1 VVRKLWRWILHE
13 TAPTEVVAVEA
24 VAEGE
29 EPMEVAVEVEVT
41 AVAVVEEEEEEAAE
55 PMP

>member
-1 VVRKLWRWILHE
+1 
-13 TAPTEVVAVEA
+13 VAVEA
-24 VAEGE
+24 VAAGE

-41 AVAVVEEEEEEAAE
+41 AVVAEEEEEAAE